1 MLIVECIA
9 VTMKASH
16 HKAAPQSRPPS
27 SRPSKSKP
35 STRQKL
41 YPIYSINTLSR
52 SNLNHKHP
60 IPRLHKPPPPLPQII
75 GNKKHAVFALIHFLL
90 CLAVYILI
98 LGLILPDIYLPIETT
113 NVSVRDQFYFK
124 SRVDIANRTKTT
136 PQVKVHIGRWL
147 RDIRLVRREKKKKKQ
162 CQKPKNKF
170 VIRDDKVEEYKKYSE
185 TRD

>member
-9 VTMKASH
+9 VTMKSSH

-27 SRPSKSKP
+27 SHQPKP
-35 STRQKL
+35 KQKPRKQ
-41 YPIYSINTLSR
+41 YPIYTINTLSR

-98 LGLILPDIYLPIETT
+98 LGLILPDIYLPIEPT

-124 SRVDIANRTKTT
+124 NRVDIANRTKTT
-136 PQVKVHIGRWL
+136 PQVKVAIGRWL
-147 RDIRLVRREKKKKKQ
+147 RDIRLARREKKKKKQ
-162 CQKPKNKF
+162 CPKPKNKF